1 MADGD
6 KEWLAIRTIG
16 AAITNDNDGIR
27 MKGTGQNQANK
38 RRRQDLRLGNAFS
51 CFLLLDECSSW
62 GMGRCGNA
70 ECRLCMEVGCVE
82 SGWGDCTFG
91 AEWGLVVAVRVR

>member
-27 MKGTGQNQANK
+27 VKGTGQNQANK

-51 CFLLLDECSSW
+51 CFLMRVQQL
-62 GMGRCGNA
+62 
-70 ECRLCMEVGCVE
+70 
-82 SGWGDCTFG
+82 GDG
-91 AEWGLVVAVRVR
+91 